1 MLKTLEKHIK
11 QFLTA
16 SLLLTASILP
26 GLAQE
31 GKRPVM
37 TTASE
42 RQPVKE
48 PFLALKTNLLFD
60 AAMIPN
66 VEIELPLGRRWSLN
80 GEYMFPWWL
89 LKDDKYCLQVLSGG
103 LEGRYWLGNRAKRSV
118 LTGHFLGFYAG
129 GGKYD
134 LQWERNGYQGE
145 FFIASGLSY
154 GYTHRIARN
163 LRMEYTVGIGLLRTG
178 YRHYHARDKYQM
190 LLWQNDGNYTWV
202 GPTKIKISLVWTLN
216 RRIKKGGSR

>member
-1 MLKTLEKHIK
+1 MLKTLEKHIR
-11 QFLTA
+11 QFLA
-16 SLLLTASILP
+16 VSLLLAAP
-26 GLAQE
+26 YPFCFAQE
-31 GKRPVM
+31 
-37 TTASE
+37 S
-42 RQPVKE
+42 KE
-48 PFLALKTNLLFD
+48 PVAVAVIAQQPAKIPILALKTNLLFD

-66 VEIELPLGRRWSLN
+66 MEVEVPLGRRWSVN

-89 LKDDKYCLQVLSGG
+89 LKDDKYCLQILAGG
-103 LEGRYWLGNRAKRSV
+103 LEGRYWLGNRKKRPV

-134 LQWERNGYQGE
+134 LQWERDGYQGE

-154 GYTHRIARN
+154 GYAHRIARN
-163 LRMEYTVGIGLLRTG
+163 LRLEYSVGIGLLRTG
-178 YRHYHARDKYQM
+178 YRHYHARDNYQV
-190 LLWQNDGNYTWV
+190 LLWQNDGNYTWL